1 MTRTNRVILIIGGR
15 GSGKTTL
22 GKNIL
27 LQSLNAH
34 PEMYGLVVDTFDHP
48 AYRAGFVRITP
59 KMLERI
65 KTRACY
71 RVFGSNTYDIM
82 RAVEAHCYNATILF
96 EDASKYISGTV
107 SEETRNFILDSKQ
120 KNLDLVFMFHGFGFV
135 PPALYRLVDGIFL
148 LRTND
153 SPVSRKALIPCYTQ
167 VEAAYNRILASKDP
181 YPRESIL
188 LI

>member
-1 MTRTNRVILIIGGR
+1 MTRENRVILIIGGR

-22 GKNIL
+22 GKNVMLQL
-27 LQSLNAH
+27 LNTN

-48 AYRAGFVRITP
+48 AYRSGFVQITP

-82 RAVEAHCYNATILF
+82 RSIEANCFNATILF
-96 EDASKYISGTV
+96 EDASKYIYGTIPD
-107 SEETRNFILDSKQ
+107 ETKKFILDSKQ
-120 KNLDLVFMFHGFGFV
+120 KNLDLIFMFHGFGFV

-153 SPVSRKALIPCYTQ
+153 SPLTRKALIPCYTQ
-167 VEAAYNRILASKDP
+167 IEAAYKRILASKDP

-188 LI
+188 LQ